1 MLLKLL
7 VIAVGISLLCRWAVG
22 RWPWQLIGP
31 AARRARALERARRL
45 LGVAAGAGREEIV
58 TAHRRLTHEVHP
70 DKGGS
75 DAAMQEVNAARDLLL
90 GELPGSRD
98 GAEG

>member
-7 VIAVGISLLCRWAVG
+7 FVAVAISLLCRWGVG

-31 AARRARALERARRL
+31 AAQRTRTLDRARRL
-45 LGVAAGAGREEIV
+45 LGVEASAGRDDIIA
-58 TAHRRLTHEVHP
+58 AHRRLTQEVHP

-98 GAEG
+98 RPER